1 MAGSVIL
8 VSLPPSPTIRHAA
21 RVAEVKR
28 NGAVLAAVAGVV
40 VTLVVWLAVTTP
52 LVMGLLHPAAVHA
65 PEPALES
72 HAPAPDPSRKTAAVL
87 LSQAGTEVT
96 DFLAPYAIL
105 AASGAFDVTA
115 VAPQPGWAP
124 TNGGLG
130 IVPQQTLAAFDAA
143 HPGGADVIVLPNVMD
158 PDAPVLLDWVKHQ
171 AARGALVVSVCE
183 GARVLAHSGLL
194 EGRSATTHFL
204 ALGELRK
211 SFPGIHW
218 RDDRRYVVDGSFV
231 TSAGVT
237 AAIDASLYVVARLAG
252 AATATRTAEML
263 GLPYTGDV
271 AATPPVLSLGALAAG
286 VLNGGLV
293 WPKWRV
299 LVPLRDGVDEIE
311 LAAVLDAY
319 PRTFAAASAST
330 TPEQRAVRSRHG
342 LVLVPARAAG
352 APGPGDIVVTPARDG
367 ADGSAYD
374 RVLRAIAARFG
385 GDIAELVAAQLQYP
399 AAHLELAATPTPRLR
414 SVLSLVLLLACGGAS
429 GVLVRRSYRRRRAR
443 RASATLRQLA
453 RT

>member
-1 MAGSVIL
+1 MAEESRESAFL
-8 VSLPPSPTIRHAA
+8 SASL
-21 RVAEVKR
+21 
-28 NGAVLAAVAGVV
+28 GVV
-40 VTLVVWLAVTTP
+40 VTLVVWLAVATP
-52 LVMGLLHPAAVHA
+52 LAMGLLHPAAVHA

-72 HAPAPDPSRKTAAVL
+72 TAPTSTPARKTAAVL

-158 PDAPVLLDWVKHQ
+158 PDAPVLLDWVKQQ

-183 GARVLAHSGLL
+183 GARLLAHTGLL
-194 EGRSATTHFL
+194 EGKSATSHFL
-204 ALGELRK
+204 ALGGLRK
-211 SFPGIHW
+211 SFPGIRW

-237 AAIDASLYVVARLAG
+237 AAIDASLYVVARFAG
-252 AATATRTAEML
+252 AAAATRTAGLL
-263 GLPYTGDV
+263 GLPDGGDV
-271 AATPPVLSLGALAAG
+271 AAAPPELSLGELATG

-299 LVPLRDGVDEIE
+299 LVPLHDGVDEIE

-342 LVLVPARAAG
+342 LVLVPAQAAG
-352 APGPGDIVVTPARDG
+352 VPGPGDIVVTPARDG

-385 GDIAELVAAQLQYP
+385 GRTALLVADQLQYP
-399 AAHLELAATPTPRLR
+399 AAHLELAAEPTPSARL
-414 SVLSLVLLLACGGAS
+414 VLLLVLLLACGAAS
-429 GVLVRRSYRRRRAR
+429 GIMVRRSYRQRCAR
-443 RASATLRQLA
+443 RSTATPRKLA